1 MCVCVSHTNS
11 VTGGGRFQE
20 INYRAQLV
28 TDGLTIKL
36 CGKKKTEEANKME
49 KVRSEERMKV
59 K

>member
-36 CGKKKTEEANKME
+36 CGEKNQKKQTKSE
-49 KVRSEERMKV
+49 K
-59 K
+59 